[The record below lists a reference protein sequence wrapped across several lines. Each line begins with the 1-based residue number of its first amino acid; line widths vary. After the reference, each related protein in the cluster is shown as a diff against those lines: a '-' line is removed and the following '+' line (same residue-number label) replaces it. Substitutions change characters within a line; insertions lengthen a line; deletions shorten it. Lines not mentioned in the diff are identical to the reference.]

1 MYNEYKDGGH
11 MENYKVLPADT
22 YVVVNKSILIQ
33 EDKKILNLLYL
44 PIIGPTPIMLYNIL
58 WSDLEKGEIISSEL
72 THHHLVTNMHMSTSE
87 FLIARRK
94 LEAIGLL
101 KSYIKEGNVNNY
113 IYELYSPISANEFFN
128 HPILNIVL
136 YNNIGKKEYEK
147 LVNYFKIPKL
157 NTTSYKNITASFND
171 VFASVPLTSYEVV
184 NDNIRKTNK
193 LKLRIN
199 TNFDFDFL
207 VSSIPKNLISE
218 KAFTKDIE
226 ELILN
231 LSFIYDIDA
240 LKMVNIIKTCINE
253 KGLINKEELRK
264 NCRNYYQFDNGG
276 LLPSVVDNT
285 QPEFLRKP
293 LGDNSKRAK
302 IIYDFETISPRCL
315 LKSRNNQMEPTKRDL
330 KLIEDLIVEY
340 GLKPGVVNVL
350 IDYTLKVNN
359 KKLNRNL
366 IETIAGQWQRLKI
379 ETVDEAMQACEKE
392 HKKWKKVSSYKKE
405 SSTTNTKLP
414 EWFDKEIV
422 KKEATEEEQDQLKEL
437 LKEYK

>member
-1 MYNEYKDGGH
+1 
-11 MENYKVLPADT
+11 MENYKILPADT

-44 PIIGPTPIMLYNIL
+44 PIIGPIPIMLYNAL
-58 WSDLEKGEIISSEL
+58 CSDLEKSEIMSTEL
-72 THHHLVTNMHMSTSE
+72 THHHIVTNMHLSTSE
-87 FLIARRK
+87 FVNARRK

-101 KSYIKEGNVNNY
+101 KSYVKEGSVCNY
-113 IYELYSPISANEFFN
+113 IYELYSPINANEFFN

-147 LVNYFKIPKL
+147 LINYFKIPKL
-157 NTTSYKNITASFND
+157 NTNAYKEITATFND
-171 VFASVPLTSYEVV
+171 CFTSVPLTSYEVV
-184 NDNIRKTNK
+184 NDNIRKSNK

-207 VSSIPKNLISE
+207 VSSIPKSIISD
-218 KAFTKDIE
+218 KAFNKDIE

-240 LKMVNIIKTCINE
+240 LKMASIIKTCINGV
-253 KGLINKEELRK
+253 GLINKEELRK

-285 QPEFLRKP
+285 QPEYLRNP
-293 LGDNSKRAK
+293 QGDNSKRAK
-302 IIYDFETISPRCL
+302 IIYDFETISPKCL
-315 LKSRNNQMEPTKRDL
+315 LRSRNNQMEPTKRDIR
-330 KLIEDLIVEY
+330 LIEDLIVEY

-359 KKLNRNL
+359 KKLNRSFV
-366 IETIAGQWQRLKI
+366 ETIAGQWQRLKI
-379 ETVDEAMQACEKE
+379 ETVEEAMEACEKE
-392 HKKWKKVSSYKKE
+392 HKKYKKA
-405 SSTTNTKLP
+405 NTYQKQTIAKETKVP
-414 EWFDKEIV
+414 EWFDKEIT
-422 KKEATEEEQDQLKEL
+422 KKEISEEEQDQLKEL

>member
-1 MYNEYKDGGH
+1 
-11 MENYKVLPADT
+11 MENYKILPADT
-22 YVVVNKSILIQ
+22 YVVVNKSILVN

-44 PIIGPTPIMLYNIL
+44 PIIGPIPIMLYNAL
-58 WSDLEKGEIISSEL
+58 CSDLEKSEILSTEL
-72 THHHLVTNMHMSTSE
+72 THHHLITNMHMSIEE
-87 FLIARRK
+87 FIVSRKK

-101 KSYIKEGNVNNY
+101 KTYVKEDSVNNY
-113 IYELYSPISANEFFN
+113 LYELYSPISASEFFN

-147 LVNYFKIPKL
+147 LVNYFKLPKI
-157 NTTSYKNITASFND
+157 NTSSYKDITASFND
-171 VFASVPLTSYEVV
+171 VFASIPLTSYEII

-207 VSSIPKNLISE
+207 IESIPKNIINS
-218 KAFTKDIE
+218 KAFTKEIK
-226 ELILN
+226 ELVLN
-231 LSFIYDIDA
+231 LSFIYDIDV
-240 LKMVNIIKTCINE
+240 LRMSNIIKTCINE
-253 KGLINKEELRK
+253 KGLIAKDELRK
-264 NCRNYYQFDNGG
+264 NCRNFYQFDNGG

-293 LGDNSKRAK
+293 IGDNSNRAK
-302 IIYDFETISPRCL
+302 IIYDFETISPRNL

-330 KLIEDLIVEY
+330 KLIEDLVVSY

-350 IDYTLKVNN
+350 LDYCLKVNN
-359 KKLNRNL
+359 KKLNRSF

-379 ETVDEAMQACEKE
+379 ETVDEAMMACEKK
-392 HKKWKKVSSYKKE
+392 HKKYRKNVSYK
-405 SSTTNTKLP
+405 NTEINKDVKVP
-414 EWFDKEIV
+414 EWFDKEIA
-422 KKEATEEEQDQLKEL
+422 KKEITEEEKNTIEEL

>member
-1 MYNEYKDGGH
+1 
-11 MENYKVLPADT
+11 
-22 YVVVNKSILIQ
+22 
-33 EDKKILNLLYL
+33 
-44 PIIGPTPIMLYNIL
+44 MLYNVL
-58 WSDLEKGEIISSEL
+58 CSDLEKSEIMSTEL
-72 THHHLVTNMHMSTSE
+72 THHHLITNMHMSLEE
-87 FLIARRK
+87 FLLARRQ

-101 KSYIKEGNVNNY
+101 KTYVKKDSVNNY
-113 IYELYSPISANEFFN
+113 LYELYSPINASEFFN

-147 LVNYFKIPKL
+147 LINYFKIPKL
-157 NTTSYKNITASFND
+157 NTTSYQDITASFSE
-171 VFASVPLTSYEVV
+171 VFVSIPLTSYEII

-207 VSSIPKNLISE
+207 IESIPKNIINS
-218 KAFTKDIE
+218 KAFTKEIK

-231 LSFIYDIDA
+231 LSFIYDIDV
-240 LKMVNIIKTCINE
+240 LKMSSIIKTCINE

-264 NCRNYYQFDNGG
+264 NCRNFYQFDNGG

-285 QPEFLRKP
+285 QPEFLRQP
-293 LGDNSKRAK
+293 IGDNSNRAK
-302 IIYDFETISPRCL
+302 IIYDFETTSPRNL

-330 KLIEDLIVEY
+330 KLVEDLIVAY

-350 IDYTLKVNN
+350 LDYCLKVNN
-359 KKLNRNL
+359 KKLNRSF

-392 HKKWKKVSSYKKE
+392 HKKYRKTVSYKNIETSKE
-405 SSTTNTKLP
+405 TKVP
-414 EWFDKEIV
+414 EWFDKEIS
-422 KKEATEEEQDQLKEL
+422 KKEVTEEEKNIIEEL

>member
-1 MYNEYKDGGH
+1 MV
-11 MENYKVLPADT
+11 NYKILPADT
-22 YVVVNKSILIQ
+22 YVVVNKSILIN

-44 PIIGPTPIMLYNIL
+44 PIIGPTPIMLYNVL
-58 WSDLEKGEIISSEL
+58 CSDLEKSEIMSTEL
-72 THHHLVTNMHMSTSE
+72 THHHLITNMHMSLEE
-87 FLIARRK
+87 FLLARRQ

-101 KSYIKEGNVNNY
+101 KTYVKKDSVNNY
-113 IYELYSPISANEFFN
+113 LYELYSPINASEFFN

-147 LVNYFKIPKL
+147 LINYFKIPKL
-157 NTTSYKNITASFND
+157 NTSSYQDITASFNE
-171 VFASVPLTSYEVV
+171 VFVSIPLTSYEII

-207 VSSIPKNLISE
+207 VESIPKNIINS
-218 KAFTKDIE
+218 KAFTKEIK

-231 LSFIYDIDA
+231 LSFIYDIDV
-240 LKMVNIIKTCINE
+240 LKMSSIIKTCINE

-264 NCRNYYQFDNGG
+264 NCRNFYQFDNGG

-293 LGDNSKRAK
+293 IGDNSNRAK
-302 IIYDFETISPRCL
+302 IIYDFETTSPRNL

-330 KLIEDLIVEY
+330 KLVEDLIVVY

-350 IDYTLKVNN
+350 LDYCLKVNN
-359 KKLNRNL
+359 KKLNRSF

-379 ETVDEAMQACEKE
+379 ETVDEGMQACEKE
-392 HKKWKKVSSYKKE
+392 HKKYRKTVSYKNIETSREIKV
-405 SSTTNTKLP
+405 P
-414 EWFDKEIV
+414 EWFDKEIS
-422 KKEATEEEQDQLKEL
+422 KKEVTEEEKNTIEEL
-437 LKEYK
+437 LKEYQ

>member
-1 MYNEYKDGGH
+1 M
-11 MENYKVLPADT
+11 
-22 YVVVNKSILIQ
+22 
-33 EDKKILNLLYL
+33 
-44 PIIGPTPIMLYNIL
+44 
-58 WSDLEKGEIISSEL
+58 
-72 THHHLVTNMHMSTSE
+72 
-87 FLIARRK
+87 
-94 LEAIGLL
+94 
-101 KSYIKEGNVNNY
+101 
-113 IYELYSPISANEFFN
+113 
-128 HPILNIVL
+128 
-136 YNNIGKKEYEK
+136 
-147 LVNYFKIPKL
+147 NYFKIPKL